1 MKFCKMRWM
10 TIATHVEDLRRKW
23 QDNVNIYVIEIVCVD
38 ITQ

>member
-1 MKFCKMRWM
+1 MKFCKMKWM
-10 TIATHVEDLRRKW
+10 TIVTHAEDRRRKW

>member
-1 MKFCKMRWM
+1 MKFYKMKWM
-10 TIATHVEDLRRKW
+10 TIVTHAEDLRRKW